1 MGRFTR
7 TTDAGEELNGG
18 EAEERYLDGYAL
30 LFAEVPEDG
39 AVSDISDGIFL
50 FVPNVQR
57 EAELQG
63 ADEEH
68 KCEAKNLLPSQ
79 MRAVLSRTDLPDSP
93 ESQRVTA
100 ETLWIDT
107 PGGADL
113 PAIVL
118 KE

>member
-1 MGRFTR
+1 MLFRSGDGTETESVESRP
-7 TTDAGEELNGG
+7 
-18 EAEERYLDGYAL
+18 LDGRAL

-39 AVSDISDGIFL
+39 AVSDISDGLFIFI
-50 FVPNVQR
+50 PNVQR

-63 ADEEH
+63 DQSDCGGE
-68 KCEAKNLLPSQ
+68 NLLPSQ